1 MSPKALNTATYWKFL
16 LAALVAFFIG
26 AQVVTM
32 VFASKKVGRVVD
44 PDYYKNGKNYS
55 QDLHKA
61 QAARPDWIISPSLQ
75 ADHLLV
81 TVFDRA
87 GMAISGGIGRLEL
100 SGVLPMELVE
110 ATPGVY
116 RSREAIKSSELR
128 GTISI
133 SKGDAL
139 FIDRVALFR

>member
-1 MSPKALNTATYWKFL
+1 MKPDNKHSAVNWKIL
-16 LAALVAFFIG
+16 LGLLVAFFIG

-32 VFASKKVGRVVD
+32 VFAGKKVGRVVD
-44 PDYYKNGKNYS
+44 PDYYKNGKNYG

-61 QAARPDWIISPSLQ
+61 KAARPDWIVNPSLQ

-81 TVFDRA
+81 MVTDHSGTAV
-87 GMAISGGIGRLEL
+87 SGGIGRLEL
-100 SGVLPMELVE
+100 SGVQPMELFE

-116 RSREAIKSSELR
+116 RSKEAIKSSELR

-133 SKGDAL
+133 SKGDAV